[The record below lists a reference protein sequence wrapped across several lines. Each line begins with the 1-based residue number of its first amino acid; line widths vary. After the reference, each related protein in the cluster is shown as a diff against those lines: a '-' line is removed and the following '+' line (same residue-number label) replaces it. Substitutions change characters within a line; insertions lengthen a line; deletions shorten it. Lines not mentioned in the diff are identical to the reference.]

1 MDSPIIGHLMQ
12 KLETSKEKVSF
23 ARVDADHIDKLIQKE
38 DTQISKLSDEE
49 KETLKK
55 DLEKVIGE
63 KSSYTVQLEAMESDA
78 SPFIITEPE
87 FMRRMKEMQQTG
99 GGGMFGMGN
108 MPEMYNLIVNTN
120 HELVGEILSTKTAK
134 KKERLI
140 NQSLD
145 LARLS
150 KGLLKGAEL
159 TEFIKRS
166 YEMVK

>member
-1 MDSPIIGHLMQ
+1 LDN
-12 KLETSKEKVSF
+12 
-23 ARVDADHIDKLIQKE
+23 LIKKE

-49 KETLKK
+49 KEALKTDIETAINNK
-55 DLEKVIGE
+55 
-63 KSSYTVQLEAMESDA
+63 SYTIQLEAMDSSS

-108 MPEMYNLIVNTN
+108 MPEMYNLVVNTN
-120 HELVGEILSTKTAK
+120 HELVSEILNTKTAK

-150 KGLLKGAEL
+150 KGLLKGEEL
-159 TEFIKRS
+159 TKFIKRS